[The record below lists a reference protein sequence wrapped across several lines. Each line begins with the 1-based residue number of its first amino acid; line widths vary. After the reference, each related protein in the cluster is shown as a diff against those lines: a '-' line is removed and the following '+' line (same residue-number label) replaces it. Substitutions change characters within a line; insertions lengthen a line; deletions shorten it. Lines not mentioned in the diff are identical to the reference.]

1 MVLLIIITSC
11 TLEPQNLLI
20 LEMEIL
26 GKLFSS
32 KKKLSPS
39 VFMTKS
45 HIHMPFD
52 SLGIHFSSVAHSGLT
67 LYNPMEYSTPG
78 FPAHQQLP
86 ELAQTHVHPVGDAIL
101 PSHPLLSP
109 SHPALSLS

>member
-67 LYNPMEYSTPG
+67 LYNPMDYSIPG
-78 FPAHQQLP
+78 FSVLLYLSEFTQI
-86 ELAQTHVHPVGDAIL
+86 HVL
-101 PSHPLLSP
+101 
-109 SHPALSLS
+109 